1 MSELNVI
8 FGTGPLA
15 QATMRALLKRGQ
27 PVKMVNRS
35 GKRPMGVPAEVEIV
49 AGDANNPDF
58 TRSVT
63 KNATVV
69 FQCAQPE
76 YHKWVTEF
84 PPLQAAILEGAAA
97 NGAKLIVGENLY
109 MYGDTNGQPI
119 HEGLPYAAQ
128 TRKGKV
134 RAAMSNALW
143 DAHYAGKVRVAVA
156 RGSDFYGPGVR
167 VSAFGERTLVP
178 LLQGKPAEVTGSLDL
193 PHTYTYISDF
203 GEALVILGE
212 REEALGQAWH
222 VPNPPTLTQRELLT
236 LFFKEAGLKPKF
248 TTMSKIKLA
257 LGGLFVP
264 AAKEMVEM
272 AYEFE
277 KPFLVDASKFV
288 KTFGDIATPYD
299 RTVPATLDW
308 YREYLTTHA

>member
-1 MSELNVI
+1 MSEHNVI

-15 QATMRALLKRGQ
+15 QAVMRALLKRGHQ
-27 PVKMVNRS
+27 VKMVNRS
-35 GKRPMGVPAEVEIV
+35 GKRPIDVPAEVEVV
-49 AGDANNPDF
+49 AGDAYNTTF

-63 KNATVV
+63 KHATVV

-76 YHKWVTEF
+76 YHKWVQEF

-109 MYGDTNGQPI
+109 MYGDINGQLI

-134 RAAMSNALW
+134 RAAMSNTLF
-143 DAHYAGKVRVAVA
+143 DAHRAGKVRVAVA
-156 RGSDFYGPGVR
+156 RGSDFYGPGVLG
-167 VSAFGERTLVP
+167 SAFGERTLVP

-193 PHTYTYISDF
+193 PHTYTYIDDF

-222 VPNPPTLTQRELLT
+222 VPNPPALTQRELLT
-236 LFFKEAGLKPKF
+236 LFFEEAGLEPKF
-248 TTMSKIKLA
+248 TTMSKIKLMI
-257 LGGLFVP
+257 GGLFVP

-288 KTFGDIATPYD
+288 KTFSDIATPYNK
-299 RTVPATLDW
+299 TVPATLGW
-308 YREYLTTHA
+308 YRQYLY